1 MPYSILNC
9 KCFLH
14 CIFLYKVLY
23 FEPRSFEGGG
33 RMIALLARLFLHND
47 TDEEAVRHGYGMIC
61 GCVGIVLNLILS
73 CFKIVLGALI
83 GSLAIQADGFNN
95 LGDVGSSLVSLG
107 GFILSGKKPDA
118 EHPYGHG
125 RAEYLSA
132 LVIAF
137 LILLMGFELIKS
149 SVESLVSRAP
159 APVFTVAAFVV
170 LLCSIGVKLY
180 MALYNTRYGKRYASS
195 AMLATAKDSLFD
207 CITSGAVLLSMGLNR
222 IWGINADPWCSLGVS
237 LLILWGGYGTAKE
250 TVDLLLGKKADPE
263 LVRSITDTVTAHEG
277 ILGVHDLYVHDY
289 GPGRMM
295 ITLHAEVDED
305 ADMLS
310 THDMIDN
317 IEWELNK
324 KYSCL
329 STIHMDPIAV
339 NNPETDE
346 AKAQVKQALKNID
359 DRITI
364 HDFRLVRG
372 QTHTNLVFDLS
383 APYEIKL
390 TDRELKARAV
400 QEIVAVNEAFN
411 PVITIDRR

>member
-1 MPYSILNC
+1 
-9 KCFLH
+9 
-14 CIFLYKVLY
+14 
-23 FEPRSFEGGG
+23 
-33 RMIALLARLFLHND
+33 MIALLSRLFLRN
-47 TDEEAVRHGYGMIC
+47 TKDEDSIRHGYGMIC
-61 GCVGIVLNLILS
+61 GAVGIFLNLILS
-73 CFKIVLGALI
+73 CFKIVLGVLI

-107 GFILSGKKPDA
+107 GFILSNKKPDT
-118 EHPYGHG
+118 EHPFGHG

-132 LVIAF
+132 LIIAF
-137 LILLMGFELIKS
+137 LILLMGVELIKS
-149 SVESLVSRAP
+149 SVQSLISHAP

-170 LLCSIGVKLY
+170 LLCSIVVKLY
-180 MALYNTRYGKRYASS
+180 MALYNTRYGKKYDSS

-207 CITSGAVLLSMGLNR
+207 CITSGAVLLSMALNHF
-222 IWGINADPWCSLGVS
+222 WHLNADPWCSLAVS
-237 LLILWGGYGTAKE
+237 LLILWGGFGTAKE

-263 LVRSITDTVTAHEG
+263 LLQSIADTVMGHEG
-277 ILGVHDLYVHDY
+277 VLGVHDLIVHDY
-289 GPGRMM
+289 GPGRLM

-324 KYSCL
+324 KYNCL

-339 NNPETDE
+339 NNPETDQ
-346 AKAQVKQALKNID
+346 AKALVKQAMGRID
-359 DRITI
+359 ERITI

-372 QTHTNLVFDLS
+372 QTHTNLVFDIS

-390 TDRELKARAV
+390 TDGELKARAV
-400 QEIVAVNEAFN
+400 AEITALNEAFN
-411 PVITIDRR
+411 PVITVDRR

>member
-1 MPYSILNC
+1 MI
-9 KCFLH
+9 
-14 CIFLYKVLY
+14 VLI
-23 FEPRSFEGGG
+23 S
-33 RMIALLARLFLHND
+33 RLFSHRWKD
-47 TDEEAVRHGYGMIC
+47 DEAVRHGYGMIC
-61 GCVGIVLNLILS
+61 GAVGIFLNLILS

-107 GFILSGKKPDA
+107 GFVLSNKKPDT
-118 EHPYGHG
+118 EHPFGHG

-132 LVIAF
+132 LIIAF
-137 LILLMGFELIKS
+137 LILLMGVELIKS
-149 SVESLVSRAP
+149 SVASLISHAP

-170 LLCSIGVKLY
+170 LLCSIGAKLY
-180 MALYNTRYGKRYASS
+180 MAFYNTRYGRKYASA

-207 CITSGAVLLSMGLNR
+207 CITSGAVLLSMGLNHFY
-222 IWGINADPWCSLGVS
+222 GLNADPWCSLAVS

-263 LVRSITDTVTAHEG
+263 LLKSIADAVTAHEG
-277 ILGVHDLYVHDY
+277 VLGVHDLIVHDY
-289 GPGRMM
+289 GPGRKM

-324 KYSCL
+324 QFNCL

-346 AKAQVKQALKNID
+346 AKEQVKEALRKID
-359 DRITI
+359 DSMTI

-372 QTHTNLVFDLS
+372 QTHTNVVFDIS
-383 APYEIKL
+383 APYAIHM
-390 TDRELKARAV
+390 TDSELRARAV
-400 QEIVAVNEAFN
+400 KEITAIRADFN

>member
-1 MPYSILNC
+1 
-9 KCFLH
+9 
-14 CIFLYKVLY
+14 
-23 FEPRSFEGGG
+23 
-33 RMIALLARLFLHND
+33 MIALLSRLFLHKTD
-47 TDEEAVRHGYGMIC
+47 DEEAVRHGYGMIC
-61 GCVGIVLNLILS
+61 GAVGIFLNLILS

-107 GFILSGKKPDA
+107 GFVLSNKKPDT
-118 EHPYGHG
+118 EHPFGHG

-132 LVIAF
+132 LIIAF
-137 LILLMGFELIKS
+137 LILLMGVELAKS
-149 SVESLVSRAP
+149 SVQSLIEHTP

-170 LLCSIGVKLY
+170 LVCSIGVKLY
-180 MALYNTRYGKRYASS
+180 MALYNTKYGKKYASS

-207 CITSGAVLLSMGLNR
+207 CITSGAVLLSMVLNR
-222 IWGINADPWCSLGVS
+222 FWGLNADPWCSLAVS
-237 LLILWGGYGTAKE
+237 LLILWGGFGTAKE

-263 LVRSITDTVTAHEG
+263 LIKSIADDVMAHEG
-277 ILGVHDLYVHDY
+277 ILGVHDLVVHDY
-289 GPGRMM
+289 GPGRLM

-310 THDMIDN
+310 THDLIDN
-317 IEWELNK
+317 IEWELNDTFN
-324 KYSCL
+324 CV

-346 AKAQVKQALKNID
+346 AKEQVKQALNRID
-359 DRITI
+359 ERITV

-372 QTHTNLVFDLS
+372 QTHTNLVFDIS

-390 TDRELKARAV
+390 SDEELKAQAV
-400 QEIVAVNEAFN
+400 REITALNEAFN

>member
-1 MPYSILNC
+1 
-9 KCFLH
+9 
-14 CIFLYKVLY
+14 
-23 FEPRSFEGGG
+23 
-33 RMIALLARLFLHND
+33 MIALLSRLFLRN
-47 TDEEAVRHGYGMIC
+47 TKDEDSIRHGYGMIC
-61 GCVGIVLNLILS
+61 GAVGIFLNLILS
-73 CFKIVLGALI
+73 CFKIVLGVLI

-107 GFILSGKKPDA
+107 GFILSNKKPDT
-118 EHPYGHG
+118 EHPFGHG

-132 LVIAF
+132 LIIAF
-137 LILLMGFELIKS
+137 LILLMGVELIKS
-149 SVESLVSRAP
+149 SVQSLISHAP

-170 LLCSIGVKLY
+170 LLCSIVVKLY
-180 MALYNTRYGKRYASS
+180 MALYNTRYGKKYDSS

-207 CITSGAVLLSMGLNR
+207 CITSGAVLLSMALNHF
-222 IWGINADPWCSLGVS
+222 WHLNADPWCSLAVS
-237 LLILWGGYGTAKE
+237 LLILWGGFGTAKE

-263 LVRSITDTVTAHEG
+263 LLQSIADTVMGYEG
-277 ILGVHDLYVHDY
+277 VLGVHDLIVHDY
-289 GPGRMM
+289 GPGRLM

-324 KYSCL
+324 KYNCL

-339 NNPETDE
+339 NNPETDQ
-346 AKAQVKQALKNID
+346 AKALVKQAMGRID
-359 DRITI
+359 ERITI

-372 QTHTNLVFDLS
+372 QTHTNLVFDIS

-390 TDRELKARAV
+390 TDGELKARAV
-400 QEIVAVNEAFN
+400 AEITALNEAFN
-411 PVITIDRR
+411 PVITVDRR

>member
-1 MPYSILNC
+1 
-9 KCFLH
+9 
-14 CIFLYKVLY
+14 
-23 FEPRSFEGGG
+23 
-33 RMIALLARLFLHND
+33 MIALISRLFSHKWK
-47 TDEEAVRHGYGMIC
+47 DEDAVRHGYGMIC
-61 GCVGIVLNLILS
+61 GAVGIFLNLILS
-73 CFKIVLGALI
+73 CFKIVLGMLI

-107 GFILSGKKPDA
+107 GFVLSNKKPDT
-118 EHPYGHG
+118 EHPFGHG

-137 LILLMGFELIKS
+137 FILLMGFELAKS
-149 SVESLVSRAP
+149 SIESLIAHMP

-170 LLCSIGVKLY
+170 LVCSIGVKLY
-180 MALYNTRYGKRYASS
+180 MAIYNTKYGKKYASS

-207 CITSGAVLLSMGLNR
+207 CITSGAVLLSMALNHFWGL
-222 IWGINADPWCSLGVS
+222 NADPWCSLAVS

-250 TVDLLLGKKADPE
+250 TVDLLLGQKADPE
-263 LVRSITDTVTAHEG
+263 LIKSIADTVMDHEG
-277 ILGVHDLYVHDY
+277 VLGVHDLIVHDY
-289 GPGRMM
+289 GPGRKM
-295 ITLHAEVDED
+295 ITLHAEVDEE

-324 KYSCL
+324 KYNCL

-339 NNPETDE
+339 NNPETDQ
-346 AKAQVKQALKNID
+346 AKDLVKQALGKID
-359 DRITI
+359 DRITV

-372 QTHTNLVFDLS
+372 QTHTNLVFDIS
-383 APYEIKL
+383 VPYEIKL
-390 TDRELKARAV
+390 TDGELQARATA
-400 QEIVAVNEAFN
+400 EITALNETFN

>member
-1 MPYSILNC
+1 
-9 KCFLH
+9 
-14 CIFLYKVLY
+14 
-23 FEPRSFEGGG
+23 
-33 RMIALLARLFLHND
+33 MIALLTRLFLRN
-47 TDEEAVRHGYGMIC
+47 TKDEDSIRHGYGMIC
-61 GCVGIVLNLILS
+61 GAVGIFLNLILS
-73 CFKIVLGALI
+73 CFKIVLGVLI

-107 GFILSGKKPDA
+107 GFILSNKKPDT
-118 EHPYGHG
+118 EHPFGHG

-132 LVIAF
+132 LIIAF
-137 LILLMGFELIKS
+137 LILLMGVELIKS
-149 SVESLVSRAP
+149 SVQSLISHAP

-170 LLCSIGVKLY
+170 LLCSIVVKLY
-180 MALYNTRYGKRYASS
+180 MALYNTRYGKKYDSS

-207 CITSGAVLLSMGLNR
+207 CITSGAVLLSMALNHF
-222 IWGINADPWCSLGVS
+222 WHLNADPWCSLAVS
-237 LLILWGGYGTAKE
+237 LLILWGGFGTAKE

-263 LVRSITDTVTAHEG
+263 LLQSIADTVMDHEG
-277 ILGVHDLYVHDY
+277 VLGVHDLIVHDY
-289 GPGRMM
+289 GPGRLM

-324 KYSCL
+324 KYNCL

-339 NNPETDE
+339 NNPETDQ
-346 AKAQVKQALKNID
+346 AKALVKQAMGRID
-359 DRITI
+359 ERITI

-372 QTHTNLVFDLS
+372 QTHTNLVFDIS

-390 TDRELKARAV
+390 SDGELKARAV
-400 QEIVAVNEAFN
+400 AEITALNEAFN
-411 PVITIDRR
+411 PVITVDRR

>member
-1 MPYSILNC
+1 
-9 KCFLH
+9 
-14 CIFLYKVLY
+14 
-23 FEPRSFEGGG
+23 
-33 RMIALLARLFLHND
+33 MIALLSRLFLHD
-47 TDEEAVRHGYGMIC
+47 IQDEDAIRHGYGMIC
-61 GCVGIVLNLILS
+61 GAVGIFLNLILS
-73 CFKIVLGALI
+73 CFKIVLGVLI

-95 LGDVGSSLVSLG
+95 LGDVGSSMVSLG
-107 GFILSGKKPDA
+107 GFLLSGKKPDT
-118 EHPYGHG
+118 EHPFGHG

-132 LVIAF
+132 LIIAF
-137 LILLMGFELIKS
+137 LILLMGVELIKS
-149 SVESLVSRAP
+149 SVESLISHAP

-207 CITSGAVLLSMGLNR
+207 CFTSGAVLLSMALNHFWGL
-222 IWGINADPWCSLGVS
+222 NADPWCSLAVS
-237 LLILWGGYGTAKE
+237 LLILWGGYGTAKD
-250 TVDLLLGKKADPE
+250 TVDLLLGKKADPA
-263 LVRSITDTVTAHEG
+263 LVKSIADTVMDHEG
-277 ILGVHDLYVHDY
+277 VLGVHDLVVHDY

-310 THDMIDN
+310 THDMIDT

-324 KYSCL
+324 RFNCL

-339 NNPETDE
+339 NNPETDK
-346 AKAQVKQALKNID
+346 AKEKVKAALAKID

-372 QTHTNLVFDLS
+372 QTHTNLVFDMA

-390 TDRELKARAV
+390 SDAELKARAV
-400 QEIVAVNEAFN
+400 AEITAIDPAFN

>member
-1 MPYSILNC
+1 
-9 KCFLH
+9 
-14 CIFLYKVLY
+14 
-23 FEPRSFEGGG
+23 
-33 RMIALLARLFLHND
+33 MIALLSRLFLRN
-47 TDEEAVRHGYGMIC
+47 TKDENALRHGYGMIC
-61 GCVGIVLNLILS
+61 GAVGIFLNLILS
-73 CFKIVLGALI
+73 CFKIILGALI

-107 GFILSGKKPDA
+107 GFILSNRKPDT
-118 EHPYGHG
+118 EHPFGHG

-137 LILLMGFELIKS
+137 LILLMGVELIKS
-149 SVESLVSRAP
+149 SVQSLIAHAP
-159 APVFTVAAFVV
+159 APVFTVAAFIV
-170 LLCSIGVKLY
+170 LLCSIAVKLY
-180 MALYNTRYGKRYASS
+180 MALYNTRYGKKYASS

-207 CITSGAVLLSMGLNR
+207 CITSGAVLLSMILNR
-222 IWGINADPWCSLGVS
+222 FCGLNADPWCSLAVS
-237 LLILWGGYGTAKE
+237 LLILWGGYGTAKD
-250 TVDLLLGKKADPE
+250 TVDLLLGKKANPE
-263 LVRSITDTVTAHEG
+263 LVKSIADAVMAHEG
-277 ILGVHDLYVHDY
+277 VLGVHDLVVHDY

-305 ADMLS
+305 ANMLS

-324 KYSCL
+324 RFNCL

-346 AKAQVKQALKNID
+346 AKEQVKQALRKID
-359 DRITI
+359 DSITV

-372 QTHTNLVFDLS
+372 QTHTNLVFDIS
-383 APYEIKL
+383 VPYENKL
-390 TDRELKARAV
+390 SDGELKALLV
-400 QEIVAVNEAFN
+400 KEITAVNEAFN

>member
-1 MPYSILNC
+1 
-9 KCFLH
+9 
-14 CIFLYKVLY
+14 
-23 FEPRSFEGGG
+23 
-33 RMIALLARLFLHND
+33 MIALLSRLFLHD
-47 TDEEAVRHGYGMIC
+47 TTDEEAVRHGYGMIC
-61 GCVGIVLNLILS
+61 GAVGIFLNLILS
-73 CFKIVLGALI
+73 CFKIVLGVLI

-107 GFILSGKKPDA
+107 GFILSNKKPDT
-118 EHPYGHG
+118 EHPFGHG

-132 LVIAF
+132 LIIAF
-137 LILLMGFELIKS
+137 LILLMGVELAKS
-149 SVESLVSRAP
+149 SIQSLISRAP
-159 APVFTVAAFVV
+159 APVFTVAAFAV
-170 LLCSIGVKLY
+170 LLCSIAVKLY
-180 MALYNTRYGKRYASS
+180 MALYNTRYGKKYASS

-207 CITSGAVLLSMGLNR
+207 CITSGAVLLSMALNR
-222 IWGINADPWCSLGVS
+222 FWGLNADPWCSLAVS
-237 LLILWGGYGTAKE
+237 LLILWGGFGTAKD
-250 TVDLLLGKKADPE
+250 TVDLLLGKKTDPALLKSIADA
-263 LVRSITDTVTAHEG
+263 VMAHEG
-277 ILGVHDLYVHDY
+277 VLGVHDLIVHDY

-324 KYSCL
+324 RFNCL

-346 AKAQVKQALKNID
+346 AKGQVKEALGRID
-359 DRITI
+359 ERITV

-372 QTHTNLVFDLS
+372 QTHTNLVFDIS
-383 APYEIKL
+383 VPYEIKL
-390 TDRELKARAV
+390 SDLELKARV
-400 QEIVAVNEAFN
+400 VKEITSINEAFN

>member
-1 MPYSILNC
+1 
-9 KCFLH
+9 
-14 CIFLYKVLY
+14 
-23 FEPRSFEGGG
+23 
-33 RMIALLARLFLHND
+33 MIALLSRLFLRN
-47 TDEEAVRHGYGMIC
+47 TKDEDSIRHGYGMIC
-61 GCVGIVLNLILS
+61 GAVGIFLNLILS
-73 CFKIVLGALI
+73 CFKIVLGVLI

-107 GFILSGKKPDA
+107 GFILSNKKPDT
-118 EHPYGHG
+118 EHPFGHG

-132 LVIAF
+132 LIIAF
-137 LILLMGFELIKS
+137 LILLMGVELIKS
-149 SVESLVSRAP
+149 SVQSLISHAP

-170 LLCSIGVKLY
+170 LLCSIVVKLY
-180 MALYNTRYGKRYASS
+180 MALYNTRYGKKYDSS

-207 CITSGAVLLSMGLNR
+207 CITSGAVLLSMALNHF
-222 IWGINADPWCSLGVS
+222 WHLNADPWCSLAVS
-237 LLILWGGYGTAKE
+237 LLILWGGFGTAKE

-263 LVRSITDTVTAHEG
+263 LLQSIADTVMGHEG
-277 ILGVHDLYVHDY
+277 VLGVHDLIVHDY
-289 GPGRMM
+289 GPGRLM

-324 KYSCL
+324 KYNCL

-339 NNPETDE
+339 NNPETDQ
-346 AKAQVKQALKNID
+346 AKALVKQAMGRID
-359 DRITI
+359 ERITI

-372 QTHTNLVFDLS
+372 QTHTNLVFDIS

-390 TDRELKARAV
+390 TDGELKARAV
-400 QEIVAVNEAFN
+400 AEITALNESFN
-411 PVITIDRR
+411 PVITVDRR

>member
-1 MPYSILNC
+1 
-9 KCFLH
+9 
-14 CIFLYKVLY
+14 
-23 FEPRSFEGGG
+23 
-33 RMIALLARLFLHND
+33 MIALISRLFLRHT
-47 TDEEAVRHGYGMIC
+47 TDEEALRHGYGMIC
-61 GCVGIVLNLILS
+61 GAVGIFLNLVLS
-73 CFKIVLGALI
+73 CFKIVLGAVI

-107 GFILSGKKPDA
+107 GFVLSNKKPDT
-118 EHPYGHG
+118 EHPFGHG

-137 LILLMGFELIKS
+137 LILLMGVELIKS
-149 SVESLVSRAP
+149 SIQSLISHAP

-180 MALYNTRYGKRYASS
+180 MALYNTRYGKKYDSS

-207 CITSGAVLLSMGLNR
+207 CITSGAVLLSMVLNHF
-222 IWGINADPWCSLGVS
+222 WHLNADPWCSLAVS
-237 LLILWGGYGTAKE
+237 LLILWGGFGTAKD

-263 LVRSITDTVTAHEG
+263 LLRSIADTVMDHEG
-277 ILGVHDLYVHDY
+277 VLGVHDLIVHDY
-289 GPGRMM
+289 GPGRKM
-295 ITLHAEVDED
+295 ITLHAEVDET

-317 IEWELNK
+317 IEWELNR

-346 AKAQVKQALKNID
+346 AKALVKEALEKID
-359 DRITI
+359 ARITV

-372 QTHTNLVFDLS
+372 QTHTNLVFDIS
-383 APYEIKL
+383 APYDIKL
-390 TDRELKARAV
+390 SDGELKARAV
-400 QEIVAVNEAFN
+400 AEITALNDAFN

>member
-1 MPYSILNC
+1 
-9 KCFLH
+9 
-14 CIFLYKVLY
+14 
-23 FEPRSFEGGG
+23 
-33 RMIALLARLFLHND
+33 MIALLSRLFLHRWQ
-47 TDEEAVRHGYGMIC
+47 DEEAVRHGYGMIC
-61 GCVGIVLNLILS
+61 GAVGIFLNLILS
-73 CFKIVLGALI
+73 CFKIVLGLLI

-107 GFILSGKKPDA
+107 GFILSGKKPDT
-118 EHPYGHG
+118 EHPFGHG

-137 LILLMGFELIKS
+137 LILLMGVELAKS
-149 SVESLVSRAP
+149 SIESLISHTP
-159 APVFTVAAFVV
+159 APVFTLAAFLV
-170 LLCSIGVKLY
+170 LLCSIAVKLY
-180 MALYNTRYGKRYASS
+180 MAFYNTKYGEKYASS

-207 CITSGAVLLSMGLNR
+207 CITSGAVLLSMALNHFWGL
-222 IWGINADPWCSLGVS
+222 NADPWCSLAVS
-237 LLILWGGYGTAKE
+237 LLILWGGYGTAKD

-263 LVRSITDTVTAHEG
+263 LLASIADTVLAHEG
-277 ILGVHDLYVHDY
+277 VLGVHDLIVHDY
-289 GPGRMM
+289 GPGRKM
-295 ITLHAEVDED
+295 ITLHAEVDEK

-324 KYSCL
+324 KFSCL

-339 NNPETDE
+339 NNPETDA
-346 AKAQVKQALKNID
+346 AKEQVKAALSKID
-359 DRITI
+359 ERITV

-372 QTHTNLVFDLS
+372 QTHTNLVFDIS

-390 TDRELKARAV
+390 SDRELQTRAV
-400 QEIVAVNEAFN
+400 AQIMALNESFN

>member
-1 MPYSILNC
+1 
-9 KCFLH
+9 
-14 CIFLYKVLY
+14 
-23 FEPRSFEGGG
+23 
-33 RMIALLARLFLHND
+33 MIALLSRLFLRN
-47 TDEEAVRHGYGMIC
+47 TKDEDSIRHGYGMIC
-61 GCVGIVLNLILS
+61 GAVGIFLNLILS
-73 CFKIVLGALI
+73 CFKIVLGVLI

-107 GFILSGKKPDA
+107 GFILSNKKPDT
-118 EHPYGHG
+118 EHPFGHG

-132 LVIAF
+132 LIIAF
-137 LILLMGFELIKS
+137 LILLMGVELIKS
-149 SVESLVSRAP
+149 SVQSLISHAP

-170 LLCSIGVKLY
+170 LLCSIVVKLY
-180 MALYNTRYGKRYASS
+180 MALYNTRYGKKYDSS

-207 CITSGAVLLSMGLNR
+207 CITSGAVLLSMALNHF
-222 IWGINADPWCSLGVS
+222 WHLNADPCCSLAVS
-237 LLILWGGYGTAKE
+237 LLILWGGFGTAKE

-263 LVRSITDTVTAHEG
+263 LLQSIADTVMGYEG
-277 ILGVHDLYVHDY
+277 VLGVHDLIVHDY
-289 GPGRMM
+289 GPGRLM

-324 KYSCL
+324 KYNCL

-339 NNPETDE
+339 NNPETDQ
-346 AKAQVKQALKNID
+346 AKALVKQAMGRID
-359 DRITI
+359 ERITI

-372 QTHTNLVFDLS
+372 QTHTNLVFDIS

-390 TDRELKARAV
+390 SDGELKARAV
-400 QEIVAVNEAFN
+400 AEITALNEAFN
-411 PVITIDRR
+411 PVITVDRR

>member
-1 MPYSILNC
+1 
-9 KCFLH
+9 
-14 CIFLYKVLY
+14 
-23 FEPRSFEGGG
+23 
-33 RMIALLARLFLHND
+33 MIALLSRLFLRN
-47 TDEEAVRHGYGMIC
+47 TKDEDSIRHGYGMIC
-61 GCVGIVLNLILS
+61 GAVGIFLNLILS
-73 CFKIVLGALI
+73 CFKIVLGVLI

-107 GFILSGKKPDA
+107 GFILSNKKPDT
-118 EHPYGHG
+118 EHPFGHG

-132 LVIAF
+132 LIIAF
-137 LILLMGFELIKS
+137 LILLMGVELIKS
-149 SVESLVSRAP
+149 SVQSLISHAP

-170 LLCSIGVKLY
+170 LLCSIVVKLY
-180 MALYNTRYGKRYASS
+180 MALYNTRYGKKYDSS

-207 CITSGAVLLSMGLNR
+207 CITSGAVLLSMALNHF
-222 IWGINADPWCSLGVS
+222 WHLNADPCCSLAVS
-237 LLILWGGYGTAKE
+237 LLILWGGFGTAKE

-263 LVRSITDTVTAHEG
+263 LLQSIADTVMDHEG
-277 ILGVHDLYVHDY
+277 VLGVHDLIVHDY
-289 GPGRMM
+289 GPGRLM

-324 KYSCL
+324 KYNCL

-339 NNPETDE
+339 NNPETDQ
-346 AKAQVKQALKNID
+346 AKALVKQAMGRID
-359 DRITI
+359 ERITI

-372 QTHTNLVFDLS
+372 QTHTNLVFDIS

-390 TDRELKARAV
+390 TDGELKARAV
-400 QEIVAVNEAFN
+400 AEITALNEAFN
-411 PVITIDRR
+411 PVITVDRR

>member
-1 MPYSILNC
+1 
-9 KCFLH
+9 
-14 CIFLYKVLY
+14 
-23 FEPRSFEGGG
+23 
-33 RMIALLARLFLHND
+33 MIALLSRLFLRN
-47 TDEEAVRHGYGMIC
+47 TKDEDSIRHGYGMIC
-61 GCVGIVLNLILS
+61 GAVGIFLNLILS
-73 CFKIVLGALI
+73 CFKIVLGVLI

-107 GFILSGKKPDA
+107 GFILSNKKPDT
-118 EHPYGHG
+118 EHPFGHG

-132 LVIAF
+132 LIIAF
-137 LILLMGFELIKS
+137 LILLMGVELIKS
-149 SVESLVSRAP
+149 SVQSLISHAP

-170 LLCSIGVKLY
+170 LLCSIVVKLY
-180 MALYNTRYGKRYASS
+180 MALYNTRYGKKYDSS

-207 CITSGAVLLSMGLNR
+207 CITSGAVLLSMALNHF
-222 IWGINADPWCSLGVS
+222 WHLNADPCCSLAVS
-237 LLILWGGYGTAKE
+237 LLILWGGFGTAKE

-263 LVRSITDTVTAHEG
+263 LLQSIADTVMGYEG
-277 ILGVHDLYVHDY
+277 VLGVHDLIGHDY
-289 GPGRMM
+289 GPGRLM

-324 KYSCL
+324 KYNCL

-339 NNPETDE
+339 NNPETDQ
-346 AKAQVKQALKNID
+346 AKALVKQAMGRID
-359 DRITI
+359 ERITI

-372 QTHTNLVFDLS
+372 QTHTNLVFDIS

-390 TDRELKARAV
+390 SDGELKARAV
-400 QEIVAVNEAFN
+400 AEITALNEAFN
-411 PVITIDRR
+411 PVITVDRR